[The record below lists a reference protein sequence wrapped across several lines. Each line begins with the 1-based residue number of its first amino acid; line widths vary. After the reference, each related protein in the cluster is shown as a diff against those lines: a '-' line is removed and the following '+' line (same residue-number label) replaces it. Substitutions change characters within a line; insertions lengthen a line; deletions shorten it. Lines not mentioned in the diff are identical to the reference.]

1 MTTLAYYRLWGRN
14 LAFKLKAGHQMTKQ
28 DDAMASA
35 GTVYNSKDI
44 TKNQQVNRTFDGM
57 YSGY

>member
-1 MTTLAYYRLWGRN
+1 
-14 LAFKLKAGHQMTKQ
+14 MTKQ